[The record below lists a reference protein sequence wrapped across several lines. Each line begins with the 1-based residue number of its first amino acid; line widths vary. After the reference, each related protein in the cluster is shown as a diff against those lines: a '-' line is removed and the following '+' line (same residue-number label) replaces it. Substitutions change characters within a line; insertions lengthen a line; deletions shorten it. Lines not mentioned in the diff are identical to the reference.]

1 MEIIVSWHAI
11 ERVVERVALLKKQTI
26 TDPAEYLREKLI
38 KYISKDKYKKGKTRD
53 WKLFVAWRF
62 HKIIYEETTEGYYI
76 ITYWNRQTT
85 RWDRAK
91 KTFNRIENLFWLNY
105 NHYGKR

>member
-11 ERVVERVALLKKQTI
+11 ERVVERVLFLKKQAI

-38 KYISKDKYKKGKTRD
+38 KYLSKDKYKKGETRD

-62 HKIIYEETTEGYYI
+62 HKIIYEEVENGYYI
-76 ITYWNRQTT
+76 VTYWNKQTNIGT
-85 RWDRAK
+85 KAK
-91 KTFNRIENLFWLNY
+91 KTFDRIENLFWLNY